1 MKDRTIV
8 SATLALA
15 LGAAASGAFAQA
27 QVVAPA
33 ASGAISGPYSGAN
46 PVNPA
51 PSGFHKRAGDATDNR
66 GTTSFGHAR
75 SAPGDGALLGRIVS
89 ALQSDPG
96 LSGAELQVEIV
107 GGVVGITGHAADA
120 AQAQRAG
127 RVAAEAAGGARVET
141 DIDVQ

>member
-1 MKDRTIV
+1 MKDRTIL
-8 SATLALA
+8 SAALALA
-15 LGAAASGAFAQA
+15 LGAAASGAFA
-27 QVVAPA
+27 
-33 ASGAISGPYSGAN
+33 
-46 PVNPA
+46 
-51 PSGFHKRAGDATDNR
+51 
-66 GTTSFGHAR
+66 SFGNAR
-75 SAPGDGALLGRIVS
+75 IAADDGALLGRVVS

-96 LSGAELQVEIV
+96 LRGAELQVEIV